1 MTEKI
6 TRKEQARNTKKKLIT
21 TSIDL
26 FRKYGYEKVT
36 IEQICKA
43 ADVTTGAFYH
53 HLKNKAG
60 VIIEGYSEFDAH
72 LTEYAKINATNEG
85 LCIDKIMQCVE
96 VQSEYVNSFGYEAIT
111 EVYKTQLSE
120 ESEFFL
126 NKDRAIIKIINDLV
140 IKAQNNDEI
149 IKTIKADKLTSDI
162 IIIARGVI
170 YNWCQNK
177 GKVDLADTTKRLL
190 KNYMSVFEEK

>member
-6 TRKEQARNTKKKLIT
+6 TRKEQARNTKKKLIDT
-21 TSIDL
+21 AIVL
-26 FRKYGYEKVT
+26 FKKYGYEKVT
-36 IEQICKA
+36 IEQICKT

-72 LTEYAKINATNEG
+72 LLQYAKINSTADG
-85 LCIDKIMQCVE
+85 QYIDKIMQCID
-96 VQSEYVNSFGYEAIT
+96 VQSEYVESFGYEAIT

-126 NKDRAIIKIINDLV
+126 NKDRAIIKIVNDLV
-140 IKAQNNDEI
+140 IKAQNNEEI
-149 IKTIKADKLTSDI
+149 IKTIKSDKLTADI

-177 GKVDLADTTKRLL
+177 GQTNLADMTKRILR
-190 KNYMSVFEEK
+190 NYFSVFEEK